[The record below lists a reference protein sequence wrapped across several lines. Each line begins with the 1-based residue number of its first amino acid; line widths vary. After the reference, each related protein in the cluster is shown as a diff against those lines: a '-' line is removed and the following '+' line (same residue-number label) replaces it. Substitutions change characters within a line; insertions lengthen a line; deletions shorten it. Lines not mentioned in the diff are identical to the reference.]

1 MTSPLA
7 KLKQLAR
14 QHVMTQVVWLIE
26 RVCFEPGECKRL
38 HAHFFGENE
47 LTENHEIHKTS

>member
-7 KLKQLAR
+7 KLKELAR